1 MDCWFGC
8 CRIRSVLDPI
18 QWGFRQ
24 AEGLRETVKASV
36 AFFFSKKDKEIFGG
50 RLCATVVC
58 AGYML

>member
-1 MDCWFGC
+1 
-8 CRIRSVLDPI
+8 VLDPI